1 MDGDSAGV
9 FVAKRKGFGG
19 ALILP
24 SVNTAERGYNN
35 CAWPAEDGFWR
46 FRMPEISRFFGVVI
60 AMYYNDHAPPH
71 FHARYGGQKAL
82 ISIDKPTILEGGLA
96 PRVLGLVVEWAAMH
110 RMELTEN
117 WERSRRD
124 APLEKIAPLE

>member
-1 MDGDSAGV
+1 MMAIWWPFGDV
-9 FVAKRKGFGG
+9 
-19 ALILP
+19 
-24 SVNTAERGYNN
+24 
-35 CAWPAEDGFWR
+35 
-46 FRMPEISRFFGVVI
+46 RMPEISRFFGVVI

-82 ISIDKPTILEGGLA
+82 ISIDKPTILEGSLS

-110 RMELTEN
+110 RAELAEN

-124 APLEKIAPLE
+124 APLEKIDPLE